1 VAAAEVGTTGT
12 RTSLRTWKTKKIP
25 LGGKVLLRWAEEWRA
40 STTILILVPPEA
52 ASATGMV
59 RTEGAAAV
67 DRISEARTSPLEAVA
82 LGHSATLTTLS
93 KEILDEAKTPEV
105 VVASNRTGS
114 LRGGS
119 TTWNLRKI
127 AINVVTSVGHTSKT
141 ATPGVV

>member
-1 VAAAEVGTTGT
+1 VAAAEVGTTGI
-12 RTSLRTWKTKKIP
+12 RMSLRTWKTKKTP
-25 LGGKVLLRWAEEWRA
+25 LGGKVLLRWAEGWRA
-40 STTILILVPPEA
+40 TTTILILVLPEA

-59 RTEGAAAV
+59 RTEGAAAA
-67 DRISEARTSPLEAVA
+67 DRILEARTSPLEAVA
-82 LGHSATLTTLS
+82 LGHSATPTTLS

-127 AINVVTSVGHTSKT
+127 AINVVTSGGHTLKT
-141 ATPGVV
+141 ATPEAV

>member
-1 VAAAEVGTTGT
+1 MT
-12 RTSLRTWKTKKIP
+12 
-25 LGGKVLLRWAEEWRA
+25 
-40 STTILILVPPEA
+40 TTILILVLPEA

-59 RTEGAAAV
+59 RTEGAAAA
-67 DRISEARTSPLEAVA
+67 DRILEARTSPLEAVA
-82 LGHSATLTTLS
+82 LGHSATPTTLS

-127 AINVVTSVGHTSKT
+127 AINVVTSGGHTLKT
-141 ATPGVV
+141 ATPEAV

>member
-1 VAAAEVGTTGT
+1 M
-12 RTSLRTWKTKKIP
+12 SLRTWKTKKTP
-25 LGGKVLLRWAEEWRA
+25 LGGKVLLKWPEGWRA
-40 STTILILVPPEA
+40 TTTILILVPPEA

-59 RTEGAAAV
+59 RTEGAAAA
-67 DRISEARTSPLEAVA
+67 DRILEARTSPLEAVA

-127 AINVVTSVGHTSKT
+127 AINVLTSVGHNSKT
-141 ATPGVV
+141 ATVA